1 MSYPHD
7 SEHNHA
13 GDGEHDLEQHE
24 SAHEHH
30 GGMSEYIRLALMALV
45 VIASVSGWWR
55 HWMSRDWL
63 AFAATLIGGFPIFK
77 EAWENLCKRR
87 MTMELSMTLAL
98 VAALCIGQFLTALV
112 IAFFVLFAELVE
124 GYTVGGGRRAI
135 QNLIDALPR
144 QVRVRRGGQE
154 HELATNEVAAGEII
168 IIRPGE
174 RIPADGIVTK
184 GHSFVDQSSITGESL
199 PVEKVEQSK
208 VFAGTINKDGVVE
221 VIVEKIGRDTTFG
234 KIIDIVEQA
243 EKSRAPVQRIAD
255 KLSAGL
261 VYFAFSAAVF
271 TLIVT
276 RNITSTISVI
286 IVAGACGVAAGTP
299 LAILAGIGNAAR
311 RGIITKGGLYLELLS
326 RIDTV
331 VLDKT
336 GTLTLGIP
344 EVTAVRTFDH
354 VTENEVLQTAAIA
367 EQHSEHPLGEAIVRR
382 ARERELPLR
391 EYSHLHYSP
400 GKGIVVEESGTRILV
415 GTHALFEEHGV
426 PVPVNTLS
434 EAGAHDG
441 AGKTVVLVGRDNR
454 VLGTVTLADQL
465 RAEAKKAVQDLKAQ
479 GYRTI
484 LLTGDSSHTAKVIG
498 TELGVHK
505 AIGDLLPEQKVEKIR
520 KLLRDGRKVAMV
532 GDGVNDAPALAEATV
547 GIAMG
552 QGTDVALET
561 ADVTLMTSDL
571 SRLVELLAISKRCYR
586 VIMFNFW
593 GTISV
598 DTAGIIL
605 AFFGML
611 APIAAA
617 LIHVG
622 SELAFIL
629 NSARLF
635 RESPTGKGYQ
645 TRARNPARAPRFS
658 RGLFRFDS
666 GVKKGVE
673 PVRPRRNQTSR
684 WPFRPKISRK

>member
-1 MSYPHD
+1 VNKPEVLAVTNRL
-7 SEHNHA
+7 EHTH
-13 GDGEHDLEQHE
+13 HQHE
-24 SAHEHH
+24 HAQEHH
-30 GGMSEYIRLALMALV
+30 QETSSAEYMRLGLMAF
-45 VIASVSGWWR
+45 VIVTSLTGWWR

-77 EAWENLCKRR
+77 EAWDNLRWRR

-135 QNLIDALPR
+135 QNLIEALPR
-144 QVRVRRGGQE
+144 QVRVRRAGQE
-154 HELATNEVAAGEII
+154 RELGTNEVAVGETI

-174 RIPADGIVTK
+174 RIPADGVVSK
-184 GHSFVDQSSITGESL
+184 GNSFVDQSSITGESL
-199 PVEKVEQSK
+199 PIEKVEQSK
-208 VFAGTINKDGVVE
+208 VSAGTINKDGVLE
-221 VIVEKIGRDTTFG
+221 VTVEKIGRDTTFG
-234 KIIDIVEQA
+234 KIIQIVEQA

-255 KLSAGL
+255 RLAAGL
-261 VYFAFSAAVF
+261 VYFAFGAAVL

-276 RNITSTISVI
+276 RNITSTIAVI

-299 LAILAGIGNAAR
+299 LAILAGIGSAAR
-311 RGIITKGGLYLELLS
+311 RGIITKGGLYLEQLS

-344 EVTAVRTFDH
+344 EVIAVRRLDDA
-354 VTENEVLQTAAIA
+354 TEDDVLQTAAIA

-382 ARERELPLR
+382 ARERNLPLR
-391 EYSHLHYSP
+391 EYSQLRYSP
-400 GKGIVVEESGTRILV
+400 GKGIVVEESGRRIMV
-415 GTHALFEEHGV
+415 GTRALFQEHDV
-426 PVPVNTLS
+426 PVPTNVLS
-434 EAGAHDG
+434 QAVDHNG
-441 AGKTVVLVGRDNR
+441 AGKTVVLVGRDRR
-454 VLGTVTLADQL
+454 VLGAVTLADQL
-465 RAEAKKAVQDLKAQ
+465 RTEAKEAVNNLKTQ
-479 GYRTI
+479 GYRVI
-484 LLTGDSSHTAKVIG
+484 LLTGDSSDTAKTIG
-498 TELGVHK
+498 RELGVDESS
-505 AIGDLLPEQKVEKIR
+505 GNLLPEQKVEKIR
-520 KLLRDGRKVAMV
+520 ALLRTGRKVAMV

-571 SRLVELLAISKRCYR
+571 SRLVDVLTISKRCYR

-598 DTAGIIL
+598 DTAGIVL

-611 APIAAA
+611 APIIAA

-635 RESPTGKGYQ
+635 RQKP
-645 TRARNPARAPRFS
+645 
-658 RGLFRFDS
+658 
-666 GVKKGVE
+666 
-673 PVRPRRNQTSR
+673 
-684 WPFRPKISRK
+684 IS

>member
-1 MSYPHD
+1 MSDEHD
-7 SEHNHA
+7 SEH
-13 GDGEHDLEQHE
+13 EH
-24 SAHEHH
+24 S
-30 GGMSEYIRLALMALV
+30 GGAAEYVRLALMALV
-45 VIASVSGWWR
+45 IVASLSGWWR
-55 HWMSRDWL
+55 NWMARDWL
-63 AFAATLIGGFPIFK
+63 AFAATLIGGFPIFE
-77 EAWENLCKRR
+77 EAWENLRKRR

-98 VAALCIGQFLTALV
+98 IAALCIGQFLTALV
-112 IAFFVLFAELVE
+112 IAFFVIFAELIE

-144 QVRVRRGGQE
+144 QVRVRRDGQE
-154 HELATNEVAAGEII
+154 RELGTNEVAVGETI

-174 RIPADGIVTK
+174 RIPADGVVSK

-199 PVEKVEQSK
+199 PIEKVEQSK
-208 VFAGTINKDGVVE
+208 VFAGTINKDGVLE

-234 KIIDIVEQA
+234 KIIEIVEQA

-255 KLSAGL
+255 RLAAGL
-261 VYFAFSAAVF
+261 VYFAFGAAVL

-299 LAILAGIGNAAR
+299 LAILAGIGSAAR
-311 RGIITKGGLYLELLS
+311 RGIITKGGLYLEQLS

-344 EVTAVRTFDH
+344 EVTAVRGFDDA
-354 VTENEVLQTAAIA
+354 TEDDVLQTAAIA
-367 EQHSEHPLGEAIVRR
+367 EQHSEHPLGDAIMRR
-382 ARERELPLR
+382 ARERNLPLR
-391 EYSHLHYSP
+391 EYSQLRYSP
-400 GKGIVVEESGTRILV
+400 GKGIFVEESGTRIMV
-415 GTHALFEEHGV
+415 GTRALFEEHGV
-426 PVPVNTLS
+426 PVPANAVS
-434 EAGAHDG
+434 EIGDHDG
-441 AGKTVVLVGRDNR
+441 AGKTVVLVGRDRR

-465 RAEAKKAVQDLKAQ
+465 RAEAKQAVNNLKTQ
-479 GYRTI
+479 GYRVI
-484 LLTGDSSHTAKVIG
+484 LLTGDSSETAETVG
-498 TELGVHK
+498 RELGVDESR
-505 AIGDLLPEQKVEKIR
+505 GNLLPEQKVEKIR
-520 KLLRDGRKVAMV
+520 ELLRAGRKIAMV

-571 SRLVELLAISKRCYR
+571 SRLVEVLAISKRCCR

-593 GTISV
+593 GTIGV
-598 DTAGIIL
+598 DTIGIAL

-611 APIAAA
+611 APIIAA

-635 RESPTGKGYQ
+635 RQ
-645 TRARNPARAPRFS
+645 RASA
-658 RGLFRFDS
+658 
-666 GVKKGVE
+666 
-673 PVRPRRNQTSR
+673 
-684 WPFRPKISRK
+684 